1 MSKRAITSPSGPPA
15 LGPYSPAIRS
25 GNFVFVSGQIPID
38 PASGELI
45 PEKDIASQTRRVLL
59 NMQALLAAAG
69 ATLDQ
74 VVRTTVFLKDMND
87 CAGMNGAYS
96 EFFTHTP
103 PARAT
108 VEVARLPKD
117 VGIEVD
123 CIAMLEE

>member
-1 MSKRAITSPSGPPA
+1 MN
-15 LGPYSPAIRS
+15 IRNVLS
-25 GNFVFVSGQIPID
+25 ATG
-38 PASGELI
+38 ASM
-45 PEKDIASQTRRVLL
+45 AS
-59 NMQALLAAAG
+59 
-69 ATLDQ
+69 
-74 VVRTTVFLKDMND
+74 VVRTTVYLKDMND
-87 CAGMNGAYS
+87 FAGMNGVYS